1 MSEYYVDASTG
12 SDTNAGTSGAPF
24 ATIQKALDSSTGG
37 DIINLSNSAAFVL
50 SAQLNFTAFGAA
62 TRDAPLLIRSWDNGG
77 SITISMPT
85 VGGVAQTIVAA
96 EIDGNDAISSIFGG
110 TLEKWVIFQGL
121 KFHSTTGTLINRNQG
136 WVMYNCEMY
145 DCSGQYLCGVASGDA
160 HVVDCYIH
168 DDGFSGVDGLHLRQS
183 TSTGN
188 YIKNV
193 SGNGINANTTTYNTI
208 MNNVINGFGEN
219 GIYATKDATGI
230 LHNTINDATGA
241 SGDGINIGSGSEFNI
256 VKNNIITNVDSTGSA
271 INITSGGNNAI
282 NGPNAFY
289 NNTTNNGGA
298 TNPASCIDLTGDDVT
313 ESSSPYDD
321 AASGDFRIASTANA
335 YESAPIPFGG
345 AEVTKSNYG
354 AFSPGKIASAGGA
367 VQTSHVSVGG

>member
-50 SAQLNFTAFGAA
+50 SAQLNFTSFGS
-62 TRDAPLLIRSWDNGG
+62 TSRDAPLLIRSWDNGG
-77 SITISMPT
+77 SITITMPT
-85 VGGVAQTIVAA
+85 VGGVAQSIVAA
-96 EIDGNDAISSIFGG
+96 EIDGNDAVVSLFA
-110 TLEKWVIFQGL
+110 TTDKWIIFQGL
-121 KFHSTTGTLINRNQG
+121 KLHSTTGIVINRVQG
-136 WVMYNCEMY
+136 WVMYNCEVY
-145 DCSGQYLCGVASGDA
+145 DGGGQYLVGTSSADA
-160 HVVDCYIH
+160 HVIDCYVH
-168 DDGFSGVDGLHLRQS
+168 DDGGSGVDGIQVRQGTFS
-183 TSTGN
+183 GN
-188 YIKNV
+188 YVKNV
-193 SGNGINANTTTYNTI
+193 SGNGIIANATTYNTI
-208 MNNVINGFGEN
+208 INNVVNGFGEE
-219 GIYATKDATGI
+219 GIVVTTDANSI
-230 LHNTINDATGA
+230 MHNTVNDYTGA
-241 SGDGINIGSGSEFNI
+241 GTGHGIEIGGGSEFT
-256 VKNNIITNVDSTGSA
+256 VVRNNIITNIDGSGA
-271 INITSGGNNAI
+271 GVYITSGGNNAI

-345 AEVTKSNYG
+345 AAVTKSNFG
-354 AFSPGKIASAGGA
+354 AFSPGKIAGGGGG
-367 VQTSHVSVGG
+367 QTSHVSVGG